1 MTSTHNHMLRPRT
14 VHMVIHKCGQ
24 DSRHRAAKYHGRHA
38 RSALETASVNHLA
51 RKPIRHPRFVIG
63 RRSGSV
69 RLEMHQP
76 EANSFPSEC
85 QPFCNIGAGF
95 HRIARGPRWRVGRQL
110 NIGVMPRVQGA
121 KFDPANAAAYPRLV
135 ARKSAIRLRSAQYAA
150 GPAPVT
156 SETQS
161 LPRLREGN
169 RVPPGFGSGRKTMPD
184 ATRRESWQRASGPSS
199 RTTGAVPAC
208 TASGCGCAP
217 GRVARSCQA
226 GVAKAADRSPL
237 NPSLGVRRC
246 FPRGTA

>member
-1 MTSTHNHMLRPRT
+1 MKQHRPKLT
-14 VHMVIHKCGQ
+14 VFV
-24 DSRHRAAKYHGRHA
+24 AHG
-38 RSALETASVNHLA
+38 
-51 RKPIRHPRFVIG
+51 
-63 RRSGSV
+63 
-69 RLEMHQP
+69 
-76 EANSFPSEC
+76 
-85 QPFCNIGAGF
+85 QPFCNIRKALKN
-95 HRIARGPRWRVGRQL
+95 IARRTGGGCDVSKGSASRVSIVLAR
-110 NIGVMPRVQGA
+110 
-121 KFDPANAAAYPRLV
+121 FDRANAGQYPHTV

-169 RVPPGFGSGRKTMPD
+169 RVPPGSEPGRKTMPD

-217 GRVARSCQA
+217 GRVAPSCQA
-226 GVAKAADRSPL
+226 GVARAAARSPL
-237 NPSLGVRRC
+237 NSGLGVRRC

>member
-51 RKPIRHPRFVIG
+51 RKPIRHPRFVVG

-110 NIGVMPRVQGA
+110 NIGVMPRVQEA

-161 LPRLREGN
+161 LPRLGECK
-169 RVPPGFGSGRKTMPD
+169 RVPPASVPGRNTMPD
-184 ATRRESWQRASGPSS
+184 STRRESWQRASGPSS
-199 RTTGAVPAC
+199 RITGAVPAC
-208 TASGCGCAP
+208 TASVCGCGP
-217 GRVARSCQA
+217 GPVGPSCRIGVARA
-226 GVAKAADRSPL
+226 V
-237 NPSLGVRRC
+237 VR
-246 FPRGTA
+246 

>member
-1 MTSTHNHMLRPRT
+1 
-14 VHMVIHKCGQ
+14 MVIHKCGQ
-24 DSRHRAAKYHGRHA
+24 DSRRRSARCYRRQAK
-38 RSALETASVNHLA
+38 SALETASVGHLG
-51 RKPIRHPRFVIG
+51 RKPIRHPRFVVG

-76 EANSFPSEC
+76 EANSFPSER

-95 HRIARGPRWRVGRQL
+95 HRIAHGPRWRVGRQL
-110 NIGVMPRVQGA
+110 NIAAIPRPQQA
-121 KFDPANAAAYPRLV
+121 KFDPANAAAYPRTV

-169 RVPPGFGSGRKTMPD
+169 RVPPVFGPGRKTVPD

-199 RTTGAVPAC
+199 RTTGAEPAC
-208 TASGCGCAP
+208 TVSGCGCAP
-217 GRVARSCQA
+217 GRAARSCQV
-226 GVAKAADRSPL
+226 GVARAAAR
-237 NPSLGVRRC
+237 
-246 FPRGTA
+246 

>member
-1 MTSTHNHMLRPRT
+1 MPPTAREIGARDSQRRSSGQEADPPSSLR
-14 VHMVIHKCGQ
+14 C
-24 DSRHRAAKYHGRHA
+24 RAPFQ
-38 RSALETASVNHLA
+38 SETAL
-51 RKPIRHPRFVIG
+51 
-63 RRSGSV
+63 
-69 RLEMHQP
+69 P

-95 HRIARGPRWRVGRQL
+95 HRIARGPRWRVGQQL
-110 NIGVMPRVQGA
+110 NIGVMPRVQEA

-226 GVAKAADRSPL
+226 GVARAADRSPL
-237 NPSLGVRRC
+237 NSSLGVRRC

>member
-1 MTSTHNHMLRPRT
+1 MPRPRT

-24 DSRHRAAKYHGRHA
+24 DSRHRAAKCCRRHA
-38 RSALETASVNHLA
+38 RSALETASVGHLA
-51 RKPIRHPRFVIG
+51 RKPIRHPRFVVG

-76 EANSFPSEC
+76 EANSFRSEC
-85 QPFCNIGAGF
+85 QPFCNIGASF
-95 HRIARGPRWRVGRQL
+95 HAIARRPRLRVGRQL
-110 NIGVMPRVQGA
+110 NIAVIVRA
-121 KFDPANAAAYPRLV
+121 ARAWFDPANAAAYPRTV
-135 ARKSAIRLRSAQYAA
+135 ARKSAIRLRSAQFAA

-169 RVPPGFGSGRKTMPD
+169 RVPPGFGPGRKTMPD

-199 RTTGAVPAC
+199 RTTGAEPAC

-217 GRVARSCQA
+217 GRDARSCQA
-226 GVAKAADRSPL
+226 GVARDAAR
-237 NPSLGVRRC
+237 
-246 FPRGTA
+246 

>member
-1 MTSTHNHMLRPRT
+1 MLPTAREIGARDSQ
-14 VHMVIHKCGQ
+14 HKPSGQ
-24 DSRHRAAKYHGRHA
+24 EADPPSSLRC
-38 RSALETASVNHLA
+38 RSPFQSETAL
-51 RKPIRHPRFVIG
+51 
-63 RRSGSV
+63 
-69 RLEMHQP
+69 P

-85 QPFCNIGAGF
+85 QPFCNIGAAF
-95 HRIARGPRWRVGRQL
+95 HRIARGSRWRVGRQL
-110 NIGVMPRVQGA
+110 NIGVMPRVQEA

-169 RVPPGFGSGRKTMPD
+169 RVPPGSEPGRKTMPD

-208 TASGCGCAP
+208 TASGYGCAP
-217 GRVARSCQA
+217 GRVAPSCQA
-226 GVAKAADRSPL
+226 GVARAAARSPL
-237 NPSLGVRRC
+237 NSGLGVRRC